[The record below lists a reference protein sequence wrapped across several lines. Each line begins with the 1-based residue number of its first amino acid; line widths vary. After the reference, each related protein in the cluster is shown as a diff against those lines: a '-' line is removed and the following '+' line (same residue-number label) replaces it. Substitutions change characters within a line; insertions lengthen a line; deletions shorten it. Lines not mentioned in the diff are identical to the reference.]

1 MCAHTC
7 VLMYVYNQGM
17 RVEVRGQPRGQV
29 LAFQSYLFV
38 AQTSFCFVY
47 ISICQARRP
56 PLSFQSGLP
65 HFPARVLELYSL
77 LLSQASCRF

>member
-7 VLMYVYNQGM
+7 VLMYVYNQGI

-47 ISICQARRP
+47 TSICQARRP
-56 PLSFQSGLP
+56 PPTQLP
-65 HFPARVLELYSL
+65 EWSPPISL
-77 LLSQASCRF
+77 RERWNCTAYY